1 MHRQATRFFWSF
13 ILLSVCLCVLSACDQ
28 DKPEEVASL
37 PPSVFMYPLQKTV
50 SEWDEYTGRFRARES
65 VEIRARVTGYLD
77 KVLFQDG
84 QRVKKGQPLFLIDP
98 RPFRV
103 ALERAEAKYD
113 LDKKEWQRVKA
124 LRGQNAVSEKDLD
137 QAVQA
142 MRQSK
147 ANWEEARLNLE
158 YTDIRSPVDG
168 VVSRRRVDVGNLIG
182 AGEVLLTTVVSQSPI
197 DFYFYVSEQDYLK
210 YRTFLTKDAKKDRPV
225 MLRLQDE
232 KDFVH
237 RGTVTFSD
245 NQMDTGSGTLEMRAT
260 FDNAEGLFKQGM
272 FATLKMGAT
281 DPFPALLLPDALV
294 GSTLT
299 HKFVYVIGPEDTI
312 VAQPVDL
319 GSLQDGNMRV
329 IRRGLNPKDRVV
341 AENLMMTRPNIK
353 VKPVFQEPQKA
364 TPTSSP
370 APVKP

>member
-1 MHRQATRFFWSF
+1 MPT
-13 ILLSVCLCVLSACDQ
+13 
-28 DKPEEVASL
+28 
-37 PPSVFMYPLQKTV
+37 SVFMHPTQKTV
-50 SEWDEYTGRFRARES
+50 STWDEYTGRFRARQS

-84 QRVKKGQPLFLIDP
+84 QRVKKGQSLFVIDP

-103 ALERAEAKYD
+103 ALDRAEAKYD

-137 QAVQA
+137 QAFQA

-147 ANWEEARLNLE
+147 ANWEEARLNLA
-158 YTDIRSPVDG
+158 YTDIQSPVEG
-168 VVSRRRVDVGNLIG
+168 IISRRRVDAGNLVT

-210 YRTFLTKDAKKDRPV
+210 YRTFLTKDPKQDRPV

-232 KDFVH
+232 KDFTH
-237 RGTVTFSD
+237 QGTVTFSD

-260 FDNAEGLFKQGM
+260 FENAAGALKPGM
-272 FATLKMGAT
+272 FATLKMQAT
-281 DPFPALLLPDALV
+281 APSPALLLPDALI

-299 HKFVYVIGPEDTI
+299 NKFVFVVGPDDVIAPR
-312 VAQPVDL
+312 PVET
-319 GSLQDGNMRV
+319 GSLQEGGLRV
-329 IRRGLNPKDRVV
+329 ILRGLTPKDRVV
-341 AENLMMTRPNIK
+341 SENLMMTRPGTK
-353 VKPVFQEPQKA
+353 VTPVLQGPK
-364 TPTSSP
+364 TNGPSP

>member
-1 MHRQATRFFWSF
+1 MHGSRVPFF
-13 ILLSVCLCVLSACDQ
+13 LLVLCCFVLSACKDQ
-28 DKPEEVASL
+28 KPEGSASL
-37 PPSVFMYPLQKTV
+37 PPSVFVYPTQKTV

-103 ALERAEAKYD
+103 ALDRAEARYD

-147 ANWEEARLNLE
+147 ADWEEARLNLE

-168 VVSRRRVDVGNLIG
+168 IVSRRRVDAGNLVT
-182 AGEVLLTTVVSQSPI
+182 AGEVLLTTVVSQTPI
-197 DFYFYVSEQDYLK
+197 DFYFFVSEQDFLK
-210 YRTFLTKDAKKDRPV
+210 YRAFLTKDAKKGRPV

-237 RGTVTFSD
+237 KGTLTFSD

-272 FATLKMGAT
+272 FATLKMQAT
-281 DPFPALLLPDALV
+281 DPFPALLVPDVLI

-299 HKFVYVIGPEDTI
+299 NKFVYVIGPDDVIT
-312 VAQPVDL
+312 AHPVEL
-319 GSLQDGNMRV
+319 GSLQEGQLRV
-329 IRRGLNPKDRVV
+329 IRRGLTAKDRIVS
-341 AENLMMTRPNIK
+341 ENLLMTRPGTK
-353 VKPVFQEPQKA
+353 VVPVLQDTKA
-364 TPTSSP
+364 AAPSSP
-370 APVKP
+370 SPAKP